1 MTSGSAFR
9 WLAPRGVAGG
19 PLLALLFFSTVAAG
33 DSYEALGLL
42 RPPRNT
48 PAREFALPGPGG
60 STVRFGTFK
69 GKVVFLNFWAT
80 WCPPCRE
87 EMPGMEQLY
96 QRYKS
101 RGFTILAVS
110 VDGEGEKVVKPF
122 LREYRLTFPVVY
134 DTRMK
139 VADLYQ
145 VRALP
150 STYLIGRDGQ
160 IAALALGPRLWN
172 GPEAH
177 ALIESV
183 LK

>member
-1 MTSGSAFR
+1 MTRLQWAIVVVVAVALGGGWT
-9 WLAPRGVAGG
+9 WLSRAPEGLNDVASPVAGR
-19 PLLALLFFSTVAAG
+19 PAPDFTLTSSAG
-33 DSYEALGLL
+33 QSVKLGEL
-42 RPPRNT
+42 R
-48 PAREFALPGPGG
+48 
-60 STVRFGTFK
+60 
-69 GKVVFLNFWAT
+69 GKVVILNFWAT